1 MKKLL
6 LLILIAKSAIG
17 RGRGPVRLN
26 ACTGLPATACSLTQK
41 ESNWKSCGQ
50 AWYNPSTAVCV
61 NNVIKAPCLELP
73 TNTCSLTQK
82 SGWQQC
88 EKAWYNPST
97 AVCVNNVINNKP
109 CSEYNCNIK
118 FWAAVNAC
126 NQNECSGAYSCHQK
140 CYRTAITQYPDE
152 WVGKKCCNTRGD
164 LQTYLS
170 WNTGATY
177 SYSMFQ
183 GLPAWNP

>member
-50 AWYNPSTAVCV
+50 
-61 NNVIKAPCLELP
+61 
-73 TNTCSLTQK
+73 
-82 SGWQQC
+82 
-88 EKAWYNPST
+88 AWYNPST

-183 GLPAWNP
+183 GLPAWNPNN